1 MNPDDIDKR
10 QRTLDENAVQ
20 CVYAAPSSGIA
31 NKSRMLIHSRD
42 VLGSSKIALLVD
54 LQDGIDWL
62 NQNFEFYKEKDQE
75 LRGRVLQSYAQTTA
89 FINEAINLK
98 QVSVQ
103 GRTSVE
109 EKSGKRKDR
118 VMSLVYAL
126 DYARLLEQDL
136 HTETSNIFDFMIFA

>member
-1 MNPDDIDKR
+1 
-10 QRTLDENAVQ
+10 
-20 CVYAAPSSGIA
+20 
-31 NKSRMLIHSRD
+31 MLIHSRD